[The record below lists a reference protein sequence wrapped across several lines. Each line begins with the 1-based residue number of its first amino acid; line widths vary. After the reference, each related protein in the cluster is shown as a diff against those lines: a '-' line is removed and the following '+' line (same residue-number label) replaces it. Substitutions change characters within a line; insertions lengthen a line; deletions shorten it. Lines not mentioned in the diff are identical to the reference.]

1 MENEAFEFTR
11 QLLNWRKGNQ
21 VIGKGSLKH
30 YSIQNGVYVYRREFN
45 GKSVVIIM
53 NGTEDSKELDLTPY
67 QEILPK
73 QTATDVLTGK
83 NVSLSGKLH
92 LNGRENL
99 LLNF

>member
-1 MENEAFEFTR
+1 
-11 QLLNWRKGNQ
+11 
-21 VIGKGSLKH
+21 
-30 YSIQNGVYVYRREFN
+30 
-45 GKSVVIIM
+45 M
-53 NGTEDSKELDLTPY
+53 NGTDDSKELDLAPY

-83 NVSLSGKLH
+83 NVNLSGKLH